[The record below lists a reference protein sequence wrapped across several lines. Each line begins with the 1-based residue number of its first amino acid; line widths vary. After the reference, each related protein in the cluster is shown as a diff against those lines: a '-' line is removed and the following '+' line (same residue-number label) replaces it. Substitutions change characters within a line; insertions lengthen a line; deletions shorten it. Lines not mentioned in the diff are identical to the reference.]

1 MVEAPLISFFLF
13 GLLCCFYDFF
23 TIWVSEQHLQTFKIV
38 MTVCIIVATKISIDL
53 RLIHGNSLGP
63 YFIVRLNKLMAELNR
78 LLFVW
83 HILVFEELRWE
94 SEEHL
99 IWFYIFLMNIATLY
113 MFLFYDI
120 LFKGL
125 VSIIIIFLTFLVA

>member
-1 MVEAPLISFFLF
+1 
-13 GLLCCFYDFF
+13 
-23 TIWVSEQHLQTFKIV
+23 
-38 MTVCIIVATKISIDL
+38 
-53 RLIHGNSLGP
+53 
-63 YFIVRLNKLMAELNR
+63 MAELNR
-78 LLFVW
+78 LLLVW

-113 MFLFYDI
+113 MSLFYDI